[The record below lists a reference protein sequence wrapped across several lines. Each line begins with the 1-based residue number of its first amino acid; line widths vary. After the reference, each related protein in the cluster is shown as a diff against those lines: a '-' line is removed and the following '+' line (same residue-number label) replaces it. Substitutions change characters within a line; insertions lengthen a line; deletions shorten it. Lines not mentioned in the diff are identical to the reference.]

1 MLLVALLLGA
11 FLAGS
16 VPFGLLIARAR
27 GIDLRAH
34 GSGNIGA
41 TNVGRVLGPRWFVV
55 VFLLDFLKGF
65 GPVLLGGWLL
75 GTLGRMDAAPGDSA
89 SWLGVAL
96 AAVLGHVFCPWLKF
110 KGGKGVAT
118 GAGVLVGVFPALTVP
133 AIAGFLVFLAALR
146 LSRYMSLASMIAASS
161 VPLFVAAWF
170 HAAHAGWVPLRTE
183 SPVEVRHM
191 LPFLAFAGAVAALVV
206 WAHRGNIARLR
217 AGTEPR
223 WPKPKTPT
231 PQPAPIHPGGPGDT
245 PGPLN
250 TSG

>member
-16 VPFGLLIARAR
+16 IPFGMLIARAR

-41 TNVGRVLGPRWFVV
+41 TNVGRVLGARWFVV

-75 GTLGRMDAAPGDSA
+75 GTLGRMDAAPANSA

-96 AAVLGHVFCPWLKF
+96 AAILGHVFCPWLKF

-118 GAGVLVGVFPALTVP
+118 GAGALVGVFPALTVP

-146 LSRYMSLASMIAASS
+146 LTRYMSLASMIAATS
-161 VPLFVAAWF
+161 VPLFVAGWF
-170 HAAHAGWVPLRTE
+170 HAAHAGWVPLRTD

-223 WPKPKTPT
+223 WPKTPTTPT
-231 PQPAPIHPGGPGDT
+231 PPHPRPHEFT
-245 PGPLN
+245 PGARATRQDP
-250 TSG
+250 